1 MEYIEKYYGTE
12 SQEAEMIVFETEEKM
27 KKEVVQTLCFQMD
40 PNGQTLVNEMN
51 KNIKEATQGTMEY
64 VVRRD
69 LQPKQKTRLALIT
82 SFNSTFYWKPP
93 GKIVEA
99 ETFFYET
106 YEKNVDTR
114 SVMKAYR
121 CDGLFRTCLT
131 EDDTRVLELDSEI
144 DGLKMYLFQPR
155 MLFSKDFLKLLS
167 GKQLRHYI
175 NQIGSQPIRQSIIIP
190 RFSIN
195 SPVGLQSVFA
205 PCKPIY
211 HFIFKN
217 KHPQFPYPC
226 IARIFSPDK
235 AEFGMIY
242 GKVSRENFGQC
253 HTYPLW
259 DYYHKTKM
267 ALKIGQPESKK
278 GIDEEMRAVTFSQR
292 TMKDEMSEKK
302 YQQMITVTGKMMIIE
317 GQVGIDR
324 KHYLIGILENEN
336 DDNRDDKRRILS
348 SFAKSK
354 KLSAIDRKDAVKKNK
369 WNFIDSKIPHSN
381 KQLQKLLR
389 NGKEQLRIQR
399 NIIQKKELPQQK
411 TSKSESSTKST
422 TSKSTG
428 GTNQQ
433 VSKKDEETQY
443 DDKRDDNKY
452 SSNNNSDKSSRTQSS
467 IKYHDNDKSNRTQS
481 SISSHYV
488 HRFAAGAEID
498 KQILKENIEKTSNEK
513 AIGKFKE
520 TSLQKKQAMYRF
532 VKGPEIALANK
543 TDTIMV
549 ERDEKPNINS
559 YFTVKSENNQVK
571 DMQADIIFDTP
582 FLYMIVSKSEVG
594 RYFVVSMGRFTNIQE
609 TNPPENMYARDIPVL
624 LTDDNNN

>member
-1 MEYIEKYYGTE
+1 LLILADALFGVIEPLGKTIHEELNDICINYLRLFSKGVTHIYFEENHLLKFDNELMEYIEKYYGTE
-12 SQEAEMIVFETEEKM
+12 SQEAEMIVFEPEEKM

-40 PNGQTLVNEMN
+40 PIGQTLVNEMN
-51 KNIKEATQGTMEY
+51 KNIKETTQGTMEH

-69 LQPKQKTRLALIT
+69 LQPKQKARLALIT
-82 SFNSTFYWKPP
+82 SFNSMFYWKPP
-93 GKIVEA
+93 GQIIEV

-114 SVMKAYR
+114 SVIKAYR

-131 EDDTRVLELDSEI
+131 RDNIRVLELDSEI

-155 MLFSKDFLKLLS
+155 IFFSKDFLKLLN

-175 NQIGSQPIRQSIIIP
+175 TQIGSQPIRQSIIIP

-195 SPVGLQSVFA
+195 SPVGLRSVFA
-205 PCKPIY
+205 LCKPIY

-242 GKVSRENFGQC
+242 GKASRENFGPC
-253 HTYPLW
+253 HIYPLW

-278 GIDEEMRAVTFSQR
+278 GIDDEMRVVTFSQR

-302 YQQMITVTGKMMIIE
+302 YQQIIAVTGRMMIIE

-336 DDNRDDKRRILS
+336 DDNRDDKRRILN

-354 KLSAIDRKDAVKKNK
+354 RLGAVDTKDAVKKNK
-369 WNFIDSKIPHSN
+369 WNFIDNRISHSN
-381 KQLQKLLR
+381 KQLQQLLKS
-389 NGKEQLRIQR
+389 GKKQLRIQHDIVR
-399 NIIQKKELPQQK
+399 KKELPQQK
-411 TSKSESSTKST
+411 SSKSESSTKSST
-422 TSKSTG
+422 CKSNG
-428 GTNQQ
+428 GTHQQ
-433 VSKKDEETQY
+433 VSKRDEETQH

-452 SSNNNSDKSSRTQSS
+452 SNNSSDKSSRTQSSIKYYDNDNDKSSRTQSS

-481 SISSHYV
+481 SISSHYSV
-488 HRFAAGAEID
+488 SVIS
-498 KQILKENIEKTSNEK
+498 IMKE
-513 AIGKFKE
+513 
-520 TSLQKKQAMYRF
+520 Y
-532 VKGPEIALANK
+532 
-543 TDTIMV
+543 D
-549 ERDEKPNINS
+549 NINI
-559 YFTVKSENNQVK
+559 NN
-571 DMQADIIFDTP
+571 
-582 FLYMIVSKSEVG
+582 S
-594 RYFVVSMGRFTNIQE
+594 
-609 TNPPENMYARDIPVL
+609 
-624 LTDDNNN
+624 